1 MAIFNS
7 VGKTPCS
14 KDRFAIFDSGYA
26 IDSEIHFR
34 CLGRIPS
41 LPGAPSL
48 SLLMTALISFVL
60 VGSTKNAVWRL
71 SVRKF
76 LWDMSS
82 VIIFE
87 ARVGPTLTK
96 KLLNPFEI
104 TFGSIVTWS
113 FSMNCFEFL
122 VILFLLMTSLTIVQ
136 TFRRLFLFCTIWL
149 W

>member
-1 MAIFNS
+1 MTIFNS
-7 VGKTPCS
+7 VGKTPCL

-60 VGSTKNAVWRL
+60 VGSTKNDVWRL
-71 SVRKF
+71 SVRTI
-76 LWDMSS
+76 LWDMPS

-96 KLLNPFEI
+96 NH
-104 TFGSIVTWS
+104 
-113 FSMNCFEFL
+113 
-122 VILFLLMTSLTIVQ
+122 
-136 TFRRLFLFCTIWL
+136 
-149 W
+149 

>member
-7 VGKTPCS
+7 DGKTPCS
-14 KDRFAIFDSGYA
+14 KDRFAIFDSGYT

-48 SLLMTALISFVL
+48 SLLMTTLISFVL
-60 VGSTKNAVWRL
+60 VGSRKNDVCWL

-76 LWDMSS
+76 LWDMPS
-82 VIIFE
+82 VLIFE
-87 ARVGPTLTK
+87 ARVSPALTK

-104 TFGSIVTWS
+104 TFGSVVTR
-113 FSMNCFEFL
+113 FSMICFEFL
-122 VILFLLMTSLTIVQ
+122 AILVLLMTPLTIVQ
-136 TFRRLFLFCTIWL
+136 TCRRLFLFCTI
-149 W
+149 